1 LAKYCH
7 IYIKIQIA
15 KLNRFKLNY
24 IKLLLAFLF
33 VQTNSIANSFIEK
46 DTIPNEVHLKDIQGV
61 DLTDILH
68 RIMHKKQFLINADSN
83 QVKKYNYSI
92 VPAAGYTLQ
101 TGFAGIVSGNLGF
114 YEYETK
120 DAKISNITSS
130 LTYSEYSQIILP
142 LTANIW
148 FKNGKYNFVSDNRF
162 ISYPSNIYG
171 LGGRTD
177 PNKARTINFTGLKL
191 HNKIVKTIS
200 KNWYA
205 GLGLYYDQFWDITV
219 LDPTTKRISA
229 LIQKELGKS
238 ETAVGPILN
247 LLYDSRLNQINPE
260 NGTYFNLVYRD
271 NFKYL
276 GSDDN
281 WQSITIDSSKYC
293 QFPSG
298 SNNVISL
305 WSLEL
310 LTFSGKIPYLNM
322 PSTGWY
328 DQYNSGRGYIQSRF
342 RGRNMYYLESEYRFG
357 ITQNGLIGG
366 VVFANVQSYSGDLS
380 VTYNTL
386 LPGYGAGIRI
396 KVNEHSRTN
405 IGLDYGFGKNGS
417 GGFYVNLGEVF

>member
-1 LAKYCH
+1 MAKYCH

-68 RIMHKKQFLINADSN
+68 RIMHKKQFLINVDSN

-219 LDPTTKRISA
+219 LDPTTKRIST

-271 NFKYL
+271 NFKNL

-281 WQSITIDSSKYC
+281 WQSVTIDARKYFP
-293 QFPSG
+293 FPSG
-298 SNNVISL
+298 SKNVIAL
-305 WSLEL
+305 WSLEW
-310 LTFSGKIPYLNM
+310 LTLSGKIPYLNM
-322 PSTGWY
+322 PSTGWD